1 MAVVDTLSPA
11 LRVAATEHVRV
22 AEAQIAAGAVAAAP
36 DGVPGLDAD
45 CVRVQATA
53 WRAVQATAWRA
64 VLDPDGAA
72 PDERARS
79 GGVFGSSPPGMA
91 WSR

>member
-53 WRAVQATAWRA
+53 WRAV
-64 VLDPDGAA
+64 LDPDGAA